1 MVRGRKFKMR
11 EGTKELESFPDI
23 LTVMELKELLGIG
36 REQAY
41 ELVKSED
48 FPTKRIGRRIIIYKP
63 NLIKWLEKTMH
74 LENKMLIENGK
85 YLALMA

>member
-1 MVRGRKFKMR
+1 MR
-11 EGTKELESFPDI
+11 EGTKELKSFPDI

-48 FPTKRIGRRIIIYKP
+48 FPTKRIGRRIIIYKS
-63 NLIKWLEKTMH
+63 NLIKWLEKIMH
-74 LENKMLIENGK
+74 LEKC
-85 YLALMA
+85 

>member
-1 MVRGRKFKMR
+1 
-11 EGTKELESFPDI
+11 
-23 LTVMELKELLGIG
+23 KELLGIG

-63 NLIKWLEKTMH
+63 NLIKWLEK
-74 LENKMLIENGK
+74 NN
-85 YLALMA
+85 AS

>member
-1 MVRGRKFKMR
+1 MR
-11 EGTKELESFPDI
+11 EGTKELKSFPDI

-48 FPTKRIGRRIIIYKP
+48 FPTKRIGRRIIIYKS
-63 NLIKWLEKTMH
+63 NLIKWLEK
-74 LENKMLIENGK
+74 NN
-85 YLALMA
+85 AS

>member
-63 NLIKWLEKTMH
+63 NLIKWLEK
-74 LENKMLIENGK
+74 NN
-85 YLALMA
+85 AS